1 MQLSKH
7 EIDVL
12 MVCALSR
19 IANIDDEDT
28 VTTKQV
34 KRLEYMCPAL
44 SSKNVHEKED
54 HIENII
60 NILEKYANDK
70 SE

>member
-34 KRLEYMCPAL
+34 KRLEYMCPTL
-44 SSKNVHEKED
+44 SSKNVYEKEN
-54 HIENII
+54 HIEDII